1 MKDNLRNKITLLKE
15 LIEEEGLLSH
25 PFGKEILEQS
35 CSFIRGE
42 LAQFNRQ
49 GKLSNEVTPISSKT
63 FSTPATNTQKKAS
76 EKQIET
82 LYKLNADF
90 NAETITAQEAF
101 KLISELLEKQK
112 ESKKQKKK
120 IEESE
125 EEVYL

>member
-1 MKDNLRNKITLLKE
+1 MKEDIRNKIRLLKE
-15 LIEEEGLLSH
+15 LIKEEQLLSH

-49 GKLSNEVTPISSKT
+49 GKVSKGDMPMSPNS
-63 FSTPATNTQKKAS
+63 FSTPASNTQKKAS

-101 KLISELLEKQK
+101 KLIGELLDKQK
-112 ESKKQKKK
+112 ESKKKKK
-120 IEESE
+120 VEEPE
-125 EEVYL
+125 EDVYL